1 MIVPILHRR
10 FLQVLI
16 ALSVVACAGPPAPPP
31 DAAVENLDLGIRL
44 AAVPDGL
51 LVTDNQGT
59 SLQLK
64 PAGENVEGVL
74 WFAVGPEQAGVNLV
88 EAVKAHQERIEGL
101 PEGDY
106 KGAQELQGPLGT
118 AFYSRGRFLE
128 REVVE
133 EETVILTIHP
143 SGNRL
148 LSISYRYPAGK
159 DSAKRVE
166 QVIDVLSYME

>member
-1 MIVPILHRR
+1 MANLHRR
-10 FLQVLI
+10 FLPILI
-16 ALSVVACAGPPAPPP
+16 ALSVAACAGPPAPSP
-31 DAAVENLDLGIRL
+31 DQGVENIDLGIRL
-44 AAVPDGL
+44 TAVPDGL
-51 LVTDNQGT
+51 VVTDNQST
-59 SLQLK
+59 SLQLR
-64 PAGENVEGVL
+64 PADENIEGVL
-74 WFAVGPEQAGVNLV
+74 WIAVGPEQSGVNLV
-88 EAVKAHQERIEGL
+88 EAVKTHQKQIEGL

-133 EETVILTIHP
+133 EETVILTIHA

-148 LSISYRYPAGK
+148 LSIGYRYPAGK

-166 QVIDVLSYME
+166 QVIDVLSYVE